1 MDKVELTRR
10 VKSKAEELGFAAVGI
25 APVSAIPEDRLN
37 AWLAREYHGTMS
49 YLERNT
55 ERRLDAGKILPGAR
69 SIISV
74 AANYLHPKEM
84 PYDQPARGVISR
96 YAAGDDYHRVI
107 EQRLQELLDF
117 IGELEPEVQGKL
129 YVDTGPVLDKYW
141 ASRSGIGWLG
151 KHTNILSRQ
160 LGSWFFLGEI
170 LLDRELEYDAPGLDF
185 CGSCTR
191 CIDACPTAA
200 IVEPYVL
207 DSRRCI
213 SYLTIEL
220 REDIPEEFRKT
231 MGNLIYGCDIC
242 QEVCPWNREAP
253 TSSIEEFAPREINQ
267 APELRE
273 LARMEREDFPQRYR
287 DSAVKRTKWRGL
299 MRNVAVAMG
308 NSGDPEMIPE
318 LVGLLNTEDSMIRR
332 HAAWALARIGTAD
345 ATEALRR
352 RKAREEDPET
362 LRILENLLSP
372 QPSREMSARG

>member
-10 VKSKAEELGFAAVGI
+10 VKSRAEELGLAAVGV
-25 APVSAIPEDRLN
+25 APVSAIPEDQLN
-37 AWLAREYHGTMS
+37 TWLARQYHGAMS
-49 YLERNT
+49 YMERNT
-55 ERRLDAGKILPGAR
+55 ERRLDPGKILPGAR
-69 SIISV
+69 SVLSV
-74 AANYLHPKEM
+74 AAHYLHPKEM
-84 PYDQPARGVISR
+84 PYDRAARGVISR
-96 YAAGDDYHRVI
+96 YAAGDDYHQVI

-117 IGELEPEVQGKL
+117 IRELDPEVQGKI
-129 YVDTGPVLDKYW
+129 YVDTGPVLDKHW

-170 LLDRELEYDAPGLDF
+170 LLNRELEYDAPGLDF

-200 IVEPYVL
+200 IVEPYAL

-220 REDIPEEFRKT
+220 REDIPEEFRKA

-242 QEVCPWNREAP
+242 QEVCPWNRDAPMSRIEA
-253 TSSIEEFAPREINQ
+253 FAPREINQ

-273 LARMEREDFPQRYR
+273 LARMEPEEFPQRYR
-287 DSAVKRTKWRGL
+287 NSAMKRTKWRGL

-318 LVGLLNTEDSMIRR
+318 LVGLLNTADSMVRR
-332 HAAWALARIGTAD
+332 HAAWALARIGTAE
-345 ATEALRR
+345 ATEALRQR
-352 RKAREEDPET
+352 QGREEDPET

-372 QPSREMSARG
+372 QPSQEMSARG